1 MKIDLT
7 MKSYIF
13 CFITIALWSTFEVV
27 SKQITGAVSPY
38 SITALRFLIGALVLS
53 PFAIYQ
59 YKKQNRKI
67 GLKDVLRLSVPG
79 ILNVTLA
86 MQFLQFAVHYGK
98 ASLSAIIISSTPIFI
113 AIFAWIILKERPSL
127 LRSIGVLLGL
137 VGLGLIIFGENMEL
151 STALNLPLGIG
162 FGLGAAI
169 FLSLSTVISKKYVQE
184 YGSLMM
190 NVISFIMGAL
200 VLIIYALL
208 SGESLQFELNA
219 GNVLPILY
227 LGTIVTGFA
236 YVIFYEGLKNISVT
250 SGSMFF
256 FLKPVIASFLAYIFL
271 HEHLTLLQIGGIIV
285 ILLGIGLEKIKF
297 GNVKRMVD

>member
-1 MKIDLT
+1 MKMDLT
-7 MKSYIF
+7 LKSYLF
-13 CFITIALWSTFEVV
+13 CFTTIALWSTFEVV
-27 SKQITGAVSPY
+27 SKQITGTVSPY
-38 SITALRFLIGALVLS
+38 AITALRFLIGALVIS

-59 YKKQNRKI
+59 YKKENRRI
-67 GLKDVLRLSVPG
+67 TIKDVLKLSIPG

-113 AIFAWIILKERPSL
+113 AIFAWMILKERPSL
-127 LRSIGVLLGL
+127 LRLIGVILGL
-137 VGLGLIIFGENMEL
+137 GGLVMIIFGENLEL

-169 FLSLSTVISKKYVQE
+169 FLSLCTVISKKYVQE

-190 NVISFIMGAL
+190 NVISFITGAF
-200 VLIIYALL
+200 VLIVYAFI
-208 SGESLQFELNA
+208 SGESLHFEMSA
-219 GNVLPILY
+219 GNILPILY

-256 FLKPVIASFLAYIFL
+256 FLKPVIASLLAYFFL
-271 HEHLTLLQIGGIIV
+271 NEHLTLLQVGGIGI
-285 ILLGIGLEKIKF
+285 ILLGIGLEKIKLI
-297 GNVKRMVD
+297 NARNMVD